1 MNHDELKVIANNYL
15 KERAIESDFI
25 EYKKSHLQKDSIL
38 KTLCAYAN
46 NLMNRS
52 LCLLLIDV
60 EECDD
65 LENKARPKLP
75 ISGLSSSVEVVENA
89 IKSLVSYIRPKI
101 CFDITS
107 NIYNDKPYV
116 IVAFSSNPQG
126 PFEVTEKAENDKD
139 IKLKRGRYV
148 RVERETRIATFK
160 EEFELLKKFANYHF
174 TEKYSK
180 NASIDD
186 LDIDYLRE
194 YLHQTPSR
202 DNTYFLDKEQ
212 IVKNMKLV
220 DGNMR
225 VKNYALLMFSRN
237 PEQFIPYS
245 YVELIYK
252 SQFGESVMSS
262 KDFKGPIW
270 KQVKNVMNEIDNNY
284 IKSFTLRSENKLE
297 SRRIYNFP
305 YSACEELIT
314 NAIVHKDYENPRTV
328 QIYVYE
334 DSIVINN
341 YNKPIPPVTINALNT
356 QTSFPDREY
365 ENPSIREM
373 FKDLDLIESFGSGV
387 GKAKRA
393 MSSNDDVAINYK
405 EYDENID
412 ITSVTIPISPLYKR
426 LAFSS
431 SNLNIGAEK
440 LNISGENFNIGAE
453 KLNIEEIINNSSYSI
468 NVRESLLL
476 LFKKYRNVLFSRKDI
491 ISVLG
496 VSNTTGT
503 NYLSYLANLNLIEKE
518 RGQGKGKYRFR

>member
-1 MNHDELKVIANNYL
+1 
-15 KERAIESDFI
+15 
-25 EYKKSHLQKDSIL
+25 
-38 KTLCAYAN
+38 
-46 NLMNRS
+46 MNRN
-52 LCLLLIDV
+52 LCLLLIGV

-75 ISGLSSSVEVVENA
+75 ISGLSSSVEVIENA

-174 TEKYSK
+174 TEEYSK

-194 YLHQTPSR
+194 YLHQTSSR
-202 DNTYFLDKEQ
+202 DNTYSLDKEQ

-305 YSACEELIT
+305 YST
-314 NAIVHKDYENPRTV
+314 
-328 QIYVYE
+328 
-334 DSIVINN
+334 
-341 YNKPIPPVTINALNT
+341 
-356 QTSFPDREY
+356 
-365 ENPSIREM
+365 
-373 FKDLDLIESFGSGV
+373 
-387 GKAKRA
+387 
-393 MSSNDDVAINYK
+393 
-405 EYDENID
+405 
-412 ITSVTIPISPLYKR
+412 
-426 LAFSS
+426 
-431 SNLNIGAEK
+431 
-440 LNISGENFNIGAE
+440 
-453 KLNIEEIINNSSYSI
+453 
-468 NVRESLLL
+468 
-476 LFKKYRNVLFSRKDI
+476 
-491 ISVLG
+491 
-496 VSNTTGT
+496 
-503 NYLSYLANLNLIEKE
+503 
-518 RGQGKGKYRFR
+518 